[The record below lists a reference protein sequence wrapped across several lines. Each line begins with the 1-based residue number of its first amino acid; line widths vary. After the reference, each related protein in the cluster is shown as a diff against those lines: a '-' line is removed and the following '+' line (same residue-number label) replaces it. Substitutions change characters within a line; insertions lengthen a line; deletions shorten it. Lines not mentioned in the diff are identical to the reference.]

1 MAEDQTSS
9 VILLDIRKG
18 KELMIQAAVFD
29 LDHTLFDRYATQK
42 LCMQGFCE
50 HFEVSD
56 GMTDEIAAEKLE
68 YADRRFNHLGWD
80 KILDQLIKENVF
92 KVAPTLEA
100 YSAFLM
106 NKFKDF
112 AVPYEFTKPMLEE
125 LRRKGLKIGLITNGK
140 SEIQRSKINR
150 LGIADF
156 FDEIIISGELGVGKP
171 NTKPFEVMAQRLG
184 IQPQNMIY
192 VGDFPVNDIEA
203 SRKAGYIPVWVMT
216 MKYWL
221 FPEIEVPE
229 FCIKDVSKVPEII
242 EELNKR

>member
-1 MAEDQTSS
+1 
-9 VILLDIRKG
+9 
-18 KELMIQAAVFD
+18 MIQAAVFD

-50 HFEVSD
+50 HFDVSE
-56 GMTDEIAAEKLE
+56 GMTDEKAAEMVE
-68 YADRRFNHLGWD
+68 YADSHFNHLGWD
-80 KILDQLIKENVF
+80 RILDYLIKENMF
-92 KVAPTLEA
+92 KTAPTLES

-106 NKFKDF
+106 DKFKKF
-112 AVPYEFTKPMLEE
+112 AVPYHFTTPMLKE
-125 LRRKGLKIGLITNGK
+125 LRNRGLKLGLITNGK
-140 SEIQRSKINR
+140 SEIQRSKINL
-150 LGIADF
+150 LGIENL

-171 NTKPFEVMAQRLG
+171 DLKPFEVMSQRLD
-184 IQPQNMIY
+184 IKPQNMIY

-216 MKYWL
+216 IKYWL

-229 FCIKDVSKVPEII
+229 FCIKDVSKIPDII